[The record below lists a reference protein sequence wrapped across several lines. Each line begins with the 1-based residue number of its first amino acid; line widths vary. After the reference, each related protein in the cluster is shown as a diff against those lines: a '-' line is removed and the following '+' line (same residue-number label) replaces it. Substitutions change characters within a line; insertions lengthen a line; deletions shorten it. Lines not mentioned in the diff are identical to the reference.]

1 MSHQKIDMQIKKIR
15 ILPGE
20 LDNHQPLARFMIT
33 LFNLFEDEIVSKI
46 QNTPYLDITRTDMNT
61 LRYIGYGGE
70 TSSQLAK
77 FAGISKQAM
86 GKQIESLSRR
96 GYVSASQDFG
106 DARMSKISLT
116 EKGSDLLI
124 YLIKEIKKIEL
135 RYKRKIGD
143 SAYDQMKAD
152 LSSLISLY
160 VNRKS

>member
-1 MSHQKIDMQIKKIR
+1 VSRQKIDLQIKKIR

-20 LDNHQPLARFMIT
+20 LDTHQPLARFMIT
-33 LFNLFEDEIVSKI
+33 LFNLFEDEIVLKM
-46 QNTPYLDITRTDMNT
+46 QNTPYEDISRTDMNT

-86 GKQIESLSRR
+86 GRQIESLSRR
-96 GYVSASQDFG
+96 GYVKTAQDSS

-116 EKGSDLLI
+116 EKGSDLVI

-135 RYKRKIGD
+135 RFKRKIGE
-143 SAYDQMKAD
+143 SAYEKMKAD
-152 LSSLISLY
+152 LSLLIGLY
-160 VNRKS
+160 ENQNS